1 MRRIPIYE
9 NILGFRLDFLRTK
22 LVKISKLAF
31 LTPEVYNG
39 LKSF

>member
-1 MRRIPIYE
+1 MRGIPMYE